1 MGGRSQR
8 KNSTSMEDKENL
20 EGVRLDIQSV
30 GFTPDADLEA
40 SVLDALTK
48 LRRFYKGDL
57 ATAEVYMK
65 LEPNQRSNDKHV
77 GIKYG
82 VPGND
87 VFADD
92 NGDNWYTL
100 LNNVATK
107 LHRQLDKRFGNLT
120 SGNRG
125 NIDEI
130 DPASLA

>member
-1 MGGRSQR
+1 
-8 KNSTSMEDKENL
+8 MENRENL
-20 EGVRLDIQSV
+20 DGVRLDIQSV
-30 GFTPDADLEA
+30 GFTPDDDLQA

-57 ATAEVYMK
+57 ITAEVYMK

-87 VFADD
+87 VFADH

-100 LNNVATK
+100 LNSVAAK
-107 LHRQLDKRFGNLT
+107 LHHQLDKRFGNLT
-120 SGNRG
+120 SSNRG

>member
-1 MGGRSQR
+1 MQ
-8 KNSTSMEDKENL
+8 EDETL
-20 EGVRLDIQSV
+20 DGVRLDIEAV
-30 GFTPDADLEA
+30 GFTLDEDLEA
-40 SVLDALTK
+40 SVMDALGK
-48 LRRFYKGDL
+48 LRRYYKGDVI
-57 ATAEVYMK
+57 TAEVYLK

-100 LNNVATK
+100 INNVAAK
-107 LHRQLDKRFGNLT
+107 LQKQLEKRFGNHT
-120 SGNRG
+120 NANRG